1 MSAQQHALHTEVR
14 QLKSRL
20 GPAVLERLAEL
31 AGLQIEEDGTV
42 TKLPLDEVL
51 RDNDARVV
59 FAATNSLRDQIFG
72 RPREGMEEAEGKE
85 GLAARLEAARHRV
98 LAVEAEPQTIEVE
111 GRLRKSKGT
120 KRDREQLAPG
130 TLARRTPIPLAISGP
145 SARKASESQPG
156 VLFGSDAPSH
166 NTAPR

>member
-1 MSAQQHALHTEVR
+1 MPYPPQRPRKSEEELQHAQEARARALVPHRFAPGRSGNLHGMSAQQHALYTEVR

-72 RPREGMEEAEGKE
+72 RPREGMGEAEGKE
-85 GLAARLEAARHRV
+85 GLAARLEAARQRV
-98 LAVEAEPQTIEVE
+98 LAVEAEPQTIDV
-111 GRLRKSKGT
+111 GRSPSK
-120 KRDREQLAPG
+120 EQG
-130 TLARRTPIPLAISGP
+130 
-145 SARKASESQPG
+145 
-156 VLFGSDAPSH
+156 D
-166 NTAPR
+166 